1 MLIFCSVTTKLNLA
15 VGLRQFCTYGD
26 DKNNKKGL
34 SMLER
39 LFKLEENQTSIKQEL
54 VAGLTTF
61 LTMAYIIFINPM
73 MLADAG
79 MDHGAVFVATC
90 LAAAIGC
97 LIMGIVANYPIALA
111 PGMGLNAFFTYTVVG
126 EMGYSW
132 ETALGA
138 VFLSGICFLILS
150 LVKIREWIV
159 NSIPMSLRL
168 GIAAGIG
175 LFLALLGLKS
185 AGIVV
190 ASPATL
196 VTLGDITAFP
206 AVMAALG
213 FFLIIAMVNRG
224 MKSAVIVSILAVT
237 LLGLLFGDVQYQGVV
252 ALPPSILPTFM
263 KMDLSSVLEISM
275 LSVVFAFLF
284 VDLFDTSGTLVA
296 VAQRGGFLDD
306 KGRLPRLNRALMA
319 DSTATVAGAM
329 LGTST
334 TTSYIE
340 STAGVSAG
348 GRTGLTAVVVGILF
362 LLSLFIS
369 PLAAMVPA
377 YATAGTLF
385 YVAILMMSGLVHV
398 AWEDLTEAAPVV
410 VVCILMPLTFSIATG
425 IAFGFISYAV
435 IKLMSG
441 RYKDLSVGV
450 VILAALFI
458 GKFMYG

>member
-1 MLIFCSVTTKLNLA
+1 
-15 VGLRQFCTYGD
+15 
-26 DKNNKKGL
+26 
-34 SMLER
+34 MLEK
-39 LFKLEENQTSIKQEL
+39 LFKLKQNQTSLKQEA

-61 LTMAYIIFINPM
+61 MTMAYIIFVNPM

-90 LAAAIGC
+90 LAAAVGC
-97 LIMGIVANYPIALA
+97 LVMGLMANYPIALA

-150 LVKIREWIV
+150 LVRIREWIV
-159 NSIPMSLRL
+159 NSIPMSLRI

-175 LFLALLGLKS
+175 LFLALIGLKS

-206 AVMAALG
+206 AVMAVLG
-213 FFLIIAMVNRG
+213 FFLIIAMVQRG
-224 MKSAVIVSILAVT
+224 MKSAVILSILIITA
-237 LLGLLFGDVQYQGVV
+237 LGLMFGDVQYQGIVSM
-252 ALPPSILPTFM
+252 PPSIMPTFL
-263 KMDLSSVLEISM
+263 KMDLSQVFEVTM

-306 KGRLPRLNRALMA
+306 KGRLPRLNRALTA
-319 DSTATVAGAM
+319 DSLATIAGAAF
-329 LGTST
+329 GTST

-348 GRTGLTAVVVGILF
+348 GRTGLTAVVVGLLFIAALF
-362 LLSLFIS
+362 LS
-369 PLAAMVPA
+369 PLAGMIPA

-398 AWEDLTEAAPVV
+398 EWEDLTEAAPVV

-425 IAFGFISYAV
+425 IAFGIISYAA
-435 IKLMSG
+435 IKLLTG
-441 RYKDLSVGV
+441 RFSDLNVGILV
-450 VILAALFI
+450 LAALFVA
-458 GKFMYG
+458 KFVYG

>member
-1 MLIFCSVTTKLNLA
+1 
-15 VGLRQFCTYGD
+15 
-26 DKNNKKGL
+26 
-34 SMLER
+34 MLEK
-39 LFKLEENQTSIKQEL
+39 LFKLKQNQTSLKQE
-54 VAGLTTF
+54 VIAGVTTF
-61 LTMAYIIFINPM
+61 LTMAYILFVNPM

-90 LAAAIGC
+90 VAAAIGC
-97 LIMGIVANYPIALA
+97 IIMGVVANYPIALA

-138 VFLSGICFLILS
+138 VFLSGICFMALS
-150 LVKIREWIV
+150 LVRVREWIV

-175 LFLALLGLKS
+175 LFLALIGLQS
-185 AGIVV
+185 SGIVV
-190 ASPATL
+190 ASPATM
-196 VTLGDITAFP
+196 VTLGDVTSFSALMSFLGFVIIIALVQRGFKAAVIISILSITALG
-206 AVMAALG
+206 VMFGGVEYNGL
-213 FFLIIAMVNRG
+213 V
-224 MKSAVIVSILAVT
+224 SA
-237 LLGLLFGDVQYQGVV
+237 
-252 ALPPSILPTFM
+252 PPSIAPTFM
-263 KMDLSSVLEISM
+263 KMDLSGALEISM
-275 LSVVFAFLF
+275 LTVVFAFLF

-319 DSTATVAGAM
+319 DSTATIAGAA

-348 GRTGLTAVVVGILF
+348 GRTGLTAVVAGLLF
-362 LLSLFIS
+362 LSALFIS
-369 PLAAMVPA
+369 PLAGMVPP

-398 AWEDLTEAAPVV
+398 EWEDLTEAAPVV
-410 VVCILMPLTFSIATG
+410 VVCVLMPLTYSIATG
-425 IAFGFISYAV
+425 IAFGFIAYAA
-435 IKLMSG
+435 IKLASG
-441 RYKDLSVGV
+441 RYRDLTAGV
-450 VILAALFI
+450 VVMAVLFI
-458 GKFMYG
+458 AKFAFT

>member
-1 MLIFCSVTTKLNLA
+1 
-15 VGLRQFCTYGD
+15 
-26 DKNNKKGL
+26 
-34 SMLER
+34 MLER
-39 LFKLEENQTSIKQEL
+39 LFKLKKNQTNIKQE
-54 VAGLTTF
+54 VIAGVTTF
-61 LTMAYIIFINPM
+61 LSMAYIIFVNPM

-97 LIMGIVANYPIALA
+97 LIMGVVANYPIALA

-138 VFLSGICFLILS
+138 VFLSGCCFFILS
-150 LVKIREWIV
+150 LVRIREWIV

-168 GIAAGIG
+168 GIGAGIG
-175 LFLALLGLKS
+175 LFLALIGLKN

-196 VTLGDITAFP
+196 VTIGDITAFP
-206 AVMAALG
+206 AVMAMLG
-213 FFLIIAMVNRG
+213 FFLIIAMVHRG

-237 LLGLLFGDVQYQGVV
+237 LLGIFFGDVDYQGIVS
-252 ALPPSILPTFM
+252 LPPSVLPTFM
-263 KMDLSSVLEISM
+263 KMDLSSVLEVSM
-275 LSVVFAFLF
+275 ISVVFAFLF

-296 VAQRGGFLDD
+296 VAQMGGFLDNR
-306 KGRLPRLNRALMA
+306 GRLPRLNRALTA
-319 DSTATVAGAM
+319 DSTATIAGAV

-340 STAGVSAG
+340 STAGVSVG
-348 GRTGLTAVVVGILF
+348 GSTGLTAVVVGCLF

-369 PLAAMVPA
+369 PLAGMVPA
-377 YATAGTLF
+377 YATAGVLF

-398 AWEDLTEAAPVV
+398 GWEDLTEAAPVV
-410 VVCILMPLTFSIATG
+410 VICILMPLTFSIATG
-425 IAFGFISYAV
+425 IALGFISYVA

-441 RYKDLSVGV
+441 RYKDLSLCI
-450 VILAALFI
+450 VILAILFVA
-458 GKFMYG
+458 KFIYS

>member
-1 MLIFCSVTTKLNLA
+1 
-15 VGLRQFCTYGD
+15 
-26 DKNNKKGL
+26 
-34 SMLER
+34 MLEK
-39 LFKLEENQTSIKQEL
+39 LFKLKQNQTSLKQEAI
-54 VAGLTTF
+54 AGLTTF
-61 LTMAYIIFINPM
+61 MTMAYIIFVNPM

-97 LIMGIVANYPIALA
+97 LVMGLMANYPIALA

-150 LVKIREWIV
+150 LVRIREWIV
-159 NSIPMSLRL
+159 NSILVSLRL

-175 LFLALLGLKS
+175 LFLALIGLKS

-190 ASPATL
+190 ANPATL
-196 VTLGDITAFP
+196 VTMGDITAFP
-206 AVMAALG
+206 AVMAVLG
-213 FFLIIAMVNRG
+213 FFLIIAMVQRG
-224 MKSAVIVSILAVT
+224 MKSAVILSILIIT
-237 LLGLLFGDVQYQGVV
+237 GLGLIFGDVHYNGIVSM
-252 ALPPSILPTFM
+252 PPSIAPTFM
-263 KMDLSSVLEISM
+263 KMDLSQVFEVTM

-296 VAQRGGFLDD
+296 VAQRGGFLDE
-306 KGRLPRLNRALMA
+306 KGRLPRLNRALTA
-319 DSTATVAGAM
+319 DSLATIAGAAC
-329 LGTST
+329 GTST

-348 GRTGLTAVVVGILF
+348 GRTGLTAVVVGLLFIAALF
-362 LLSLFIS
+362 LS
-369 PLAAMVPA
+369 PLAGMIPA

-398 AWEDLTEAAPVV
+398 EWEDLTEAAPVV
-410 VVCILMPLTFSIATG
+410 VVCILMPLTFSIASG
-425 IAFGFISYAV
+425 IALGIISYAA
-435 IKLMSG
+435 IKILTG
-441 RYKDLSVGV
+441 RFSDLNVGIIV
-450 VILAALFI
+450 LAALFVA
-458 GKFMYG
+458 KFVYA

>member
-1 MLIFCSVTTKLNLA
+1 
-15 VGLRQFCTYGD
+15 
-26 DKNNKKGL
+26 
-34 SMLER
+34 MLEK
-39 LFKLEENQTSIKQEL
+39 LFKLKQNQTSLKQEAI
-54 VAGLTTF
+54 AGLTTF
-61 LTMAYIIFINPM
+61 MTMAYIIFVNPM

-90 LAAAIGC
+90 LAAAVGC
-97 LIMGIVANYPIALA
+97 IVMGVMANYPIALA

-150 LVKIREWIV
+150 LVRIREWIV
-159 NSIPMSLRL
+159 NSIPMSLRI

-175 LFLALLGLKS
+175 LFLALIGLKS

-196 VTLGDITAFP
+196 VTMGDITAFP
-206 AVMAALG
+206 AVMAVLG
-213 FFLIIAMVNRG
+213 FFLIIAMVQRG
-224 MKSAVIVSILAVT
+224 MKSAVILSILIIT
-237 LLGLLFGDVQYQGVV
+237 GLGLLFGDVHYNGIVSM
-252 ALPPSILPTFM
+252 PPSVAPTFM
-263 KMDLSSVLEISM
+263 AMDLSQVFEVTM

-296 VAQRGGFLDD
+296 VAQRGGFLDE
-306 KGRLPRLNRALMA
+306 KGRLPRLNRALTA
-319 DSTATVAGAM
+319 DSLATIAGAAF
-329 LGTST
+329 GTST

-348 GRTGLTAVVVGILF
+348 GRTGLTAVVVGLLFILALF
-362 LLSLFIS
+362 LS
-369 PLAAMVPA
+369 PLAGMIPA

-398 AWEDLTEAAPVV
+398 EWEDLTEAAPVV

-425 IAFGFISYAV
+425 IALGIISYAA
-435 IKLMSG
+435 IKLLTG
-441 RYKDLSVGV
+441 RFSDLNIGV
-450 VILAALFI
+450 LVLAVMFI
-458 GKFMYG
+458 AKFIYG

>member
-1 MLIFCSVTTKLNLA
+1 ML
-15 VGLRQFCTYGD
+15 
-26 DKNNKKGL
+26 DKI
-34 SMLER
+34 
-39 LFKLEENQTSIKQEL
+39 FKLKQNQTSIKQEL

-61 LTMAYIIFINPM
+61 LTMAYIIFVNPM

-90 LAAAIGC
+90 LAAAVGC
-97 LIMGIVANYPIALA
+97 LIMGLVANYPIALA

-150 LVKIREWIV
+150 LIRIREWIV

-175 LFLALLGLKS
+175 LFLALIGLKS

-190 ASPATL
+190 ASPVTL
-196 VTLGDITAFP
+196 VTMGDITAFP
-206 AVMAALG
+206 AVMAILG
-213 FFLIIAMVNRG
+213 FFLIISMVQRG
-224 MKSAVIVSILAVT
+224 MKSAVIVSILAIT
-237 LLGLLFGDVQYQGVV
+237 LLGFLFGDVQYQGVV
-252 ALPPSILPTFM
+252 SLPPSILPTFM

-319 DSTATVAGAM
+319 DSSATITGAM

-340 STAGVSAG
+340 STVGVSAG
-348 GRTGLTAVVVGILF
+348 GRTGLTAVVVGMLF

-369 PLAAMVPA
+369 PLAAMVPT

-398 AWEDLTEAAPVV
+398 VWEDLTEAAPVV

-425 IAFGFISYAV
+425 IALGFISYAM

-441 RYKDLSVGV
+441 RYKDLNAGV

-458 GKFMYG
+458 AKFMYG

>member
-1 MLIFCSVTTKLNLA
+1 
-15 VGLRQFCTYGD
+15 
-26 DKNNKKGL
+26 
-34 SMLER
+34 MLEK
-39 LFKLEENQTSIKQEL
+39 LFKLKENQSNLKQEV
-54 VAGLTTF
+54 VAGITTF
-61 LTMAYIIFINPM
+61 LTMAYIIFVNPM

-79 MDHGAVFVATC
+79 MDQGAVFVATC
-90 LAAAIGC
+90 LAAAVGC
-97 LIMGIVANYPIALA
+97 LVMGFVANYPIALA

-138 VFLSGICFLILS
+138 VFMSGICFLILS

-175 LFLALLGLKS
+175 LFLAFIGLKA

-196 VTLGDITAFP
+196 VTMGDITAFP

-213 FFLIIAMVNRG
+213 FFLIIAMVQRG
-224 MKSAVIVSILAVT
+224 LKASVILSIFIVT
-237 LLGLLFGDVQYQGVV
+237 ALGLAFGDVSYNGIVSM
-252 ALPPSILPTFM
+252 PPSIAPTFM

-275 LSVVFAFLF
+275 ISVIFAFLF

-296 VAQRGGFLDD
+296 VAQRGGFLDEQ
-306 KGRLPRLNRALMA
+306 GRLLRVKRALSA
-319 DSTATVAGAM
+319 DSLATIAGAS

-362 LLSLFIS
+362 ILALFFA
-369 PLAAMVPA
+369 PLAGMVPA
-377 YATAGTLF
+377 YATSGALF
-385 YVAILMMSGLVHV
+385 YVAILMMSGLVNV
-398 AWEDLTEAAPVV
+398 EWEDLTEAAPVV
-410 VVCILMPLTFSIATG
+410 IVCLLMPLTFSIANAIG
-425 IAFGFISYAV
+425 FGFISYAV
-435 IKLMSG
+435 IKVLTG
-441 RYKDLSVGV
+441 RFKDLNLGIVFIAV
-450 VILAALFI
+450 LFLV
-458 GKFMYG
+458 KFIYG